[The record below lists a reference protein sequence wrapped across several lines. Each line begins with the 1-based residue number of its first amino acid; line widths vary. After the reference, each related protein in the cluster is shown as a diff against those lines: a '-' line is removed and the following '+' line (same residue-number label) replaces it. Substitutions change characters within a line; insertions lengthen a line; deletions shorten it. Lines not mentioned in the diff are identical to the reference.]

1 MVTPTQPATG
11 EESTHT
17 ETPVNTETQPAAPV
31 VTPGEATHTEQPAAP
46 VVTPAQPEAPV
57 SNEATP
63 AAPAPATSG
72 EEEELDSNFMLDA
85 YNTGRGNEEKPA
97 APTTGTENK
106 PATPAPA
113 TPATGSEAP
122 KPATPTNSEEEGELD
137 ENFML
142 DAYNSGL
149 GD

>member
-1 MVTPTQPATG
+1 
-11 EESTHT
+11 
-17 ETPVNTETQPAAPV
+17 
-31 VTPGEATHTEQPAAP
+31 
-46 VVTPAQPEAPV
+46 
-57 SNEATP
+57 
-63 AAPAPATSG
+63 
-72 EEEELDSNFMLDA
+72 MLDA
-85 YNTGRGNEEKPA
+85 YNTGRGDEKPA

-106 PATPAPA
+106 PATPSPAPA

-122 KPATPTNSEEEGELD
+122 KPATPTNSEEEEELD